1 MTDSSNKETH
11 GFQAEVAQILQLMI
25 HSLYSNKEI
34 FLRELISNASDA
46 CDKLRFAAVQDDSLN
61 ENDEQLAIRISVD
74 ESNNTLTISDNGI
87 GMTRDE
93 VIENIGTIARS
104 GTKAFLESMTGDEA
118 SDSQLIGQFG
128 VGFYSAFIVADKVT
142 LVTRKAGQTDA
153 VQWESAGQGDYTLEN
168 VESAE
173 KGTQITLHLRDEE
186 AEFLSSF
193 RLQEIIRKYSDNI
206 AFPILMEIEKE
217 VPVESANDDDDAEVE
232 TTTIHEWEQIN
243 QASAL
248 WQRAR
253 SDIEEDEYKEFY
265 KHISHDY
272 ADPLTWSHN
281 QVEGKYEYTSLLYI
295 PSVAPF
301 DLYEREQKRGVQL
314 YVQRVFIMEDP
325 EQLMP
330 GYLRFVRGLIDS
342 SDLPLNVSRE
352 ILQSNKVIDTIRS
365 ASVKKVLSMLSSL
378 AKKKEDEYQDFWNQF
393 GNVLKEGPGEDP
405 TNSEKLAPL
414 LRFSTTASEG
424 ETQSVSL
431 ADYVSRMQDG
441 QKAIYYVTADNYNA
455 AINSPHLEIFRKKG
469 IEVLLL
475 TDRIDEWLTSHLS
488 EFEEHPLQSVAKGS
502 LDLGDAETDDEKAA
516 KEEVEK
522 ASQPLLERMT
532 TVLGERVETVRTTN
546 RLTDSPACLVAS
558 EFGMSSHLERML
570 KDAGQA
576 MPNSKPTLEINP
588 EHPLIIK
595 MTDMADDEQ
604 FGSWT
609 ETLLDQAVLA
619 EGGQLEDPA
628 QFVRRINQ
636 MLLS

>member
-1 MTDSSNKETH
+1 MTDSTNKETH

-34 FLRELISNASDA
+34 FLRELVSNASDA
-46 CDKLRFAAVQDDSLN
+46 CDKLRFAAVQDDTLN
-61 ENDEQLAIRISVD
+61 ENDDDPTIRISYD
-74 ESNNTLTISDNGI
+74 ETLRTITIADNGI

-93 VIENIGTIARS
+93 VVENIGTIARS
-104 GTKAFLESMTGDEA
+104 GTKAFLESMTGDDA
-118 SDSQLIGQFG
+118 KDSQLIGQFG
-128 VGFYSAFIVADKVT
+128 VGFYSAFIIADRVT
-142 LVTRKAGQTDA
+142 LTTRKAGQSDA

-168 VESAE
+168 VEKTG
-173 KGTQITLHLRDEE
+173 KGTEITLHLREE
-186 AEFLSSF
+186 ETEFLNDF

-206 AFPILMEIEKE
+206 AFPILMQVEKE
-217 VPVESANDDDDAEVE
+217 VPVEGGEDEAAE
-232 TTTIHEWEQIN
+232 TTTVTEWEQIN

-248 WQRAR
+248 WQRSR
-253 SDIEEDEYKEFY
+253 SDIDDDEYKAFY

-272 ADPLTWSHN
+272 ADPVTWSHN
-281 QVEGKYEYTSLLYI
+281 RVEGKYEYTSLLYI

-352 ILQSNKVIDTIRS
+352 ILQSNKVIDTIRG
-365 ASVKKVLSMLSSL
+365 ASVKKVLSMLS
-378 AKKKEDEYQDFWNQF
+378 AMTKKQPEEYQTFWNQF

-405 TNSEKLAPL
+405 SNTDKLSAL
-414 LRFSTTASEG
+414 LRFSSTASEG
-424 ETQSVSL
+424 EEQNVSL
-431 ADYVSRMQDG
+431 HDYVERMQEG
-441 QKAIYYVTADNYNA
+441 QSAIYYVTADSYSA

-475 TDRIDEWLTSHLS
+475 TDRIDEWLTSHMT
-488 EFEEHPLQSVAKGS
+488 EFNETPLQSVAKGT
-502 LDLGDAETDDEKAA
+502 LDLGDTESEDEKAA
-516 KEEVEK
+516 QEEAEK
-522 ASQPLLERMT
+522 ANQPLIDRMT
-532 TVLGERVETVRTTN
+532 GVLGERVEAIRTTL

-570 KDAGQA
+570 KEAGQA
-576 MPNSKPTLEINP
+576 MPNSKPTLEINA
-588 EHPLIIK
+588 EHPLIVK
-595 MTDMADDEQ
+595 MATMEDEAQ
-604 FGSWT
+604 FERWT

-628 QFVRRINQ
+628 QFVRRINE